1 MINSDTIW
9 RDLSAVRE
17 KAPLVHNITN
27 FVVMNVTANALLA
40 LGASPIM
47 AHATGELDELLG
59 IVSALVLNIGTLD
72 SCWIESMG
80 TAAAAAG
87 KRGVPIVLDP
97 VGAGASRLRTETS
110 LGLIQ
115 IQRPAILRAN
125 PSEILAL
132 AGASGATKGVDSAHR
147 PEEAGEAA
155 RRLAKQWGC
164 VVVASGATDFLT
176 DGTTDVRISG
186 GTAMMPRITGMGCTS
201 TALVGAFAAVSASP
215 LQAAAAGMAVM
226 KVAAEM
232 AAEKA
237 SGPGTLQVHFLDAL
251 HNLTQDDF
259 VRRLG
264 AVKDGGAL
272 VLSAKGATAYQP
284 RAKP

>member
-1 MINSDTIW
+1 MINSKTIW
-9 RDLSAVRE
+9 RDVAAVRA
-17 KAPLVHNITN
+17 KAPLVHSITN

-47 AHATGELDELLG
+47 AHAAEELNELLG

-72 SCWIESMG
+72 ASWIESMRE
-80 TAAAAAG
+80 AALLAG
-87 KRGVPIVLDP
+87 NRSVPIVLDP

-110 LGLIQ
+110 LALMR

-132 AGASGATKGVDSAHR
+132 AGASSATKGVDSAHR
-147 PEEAGEAA
+147 PEAAEGAA
-155 RRLAKQWGC
+155 RSLADAFGC

-176 DGTTDVRISG
+176 DGKTDLRISG
-186 GTAMMPRITGMGCTS
+186 GTPLMPRITGMGCTS
-201 TALVGAFAAVSASP
+201 TALVGAFAAVSGSP
-215 LQAAAAGMAVM
+215 LSAAAAGMAVM

-251 HNLTQDDF
+251 HNLSQDDL
-259 VRRLG
+259 VGRL
-264 AVKDGGAL
+264 KL
-272 VLSAKGATAYQP
+272 VCG
-284 RAKP
+284 